1 MYQEVLRAISGIEVY
16 PVVSLVLF
24 VAVFSFVLI
33 RTARLE
39 RRHLETLAALPLD
52 PSAPPSVPVVKEP
65 ASETHTR

>member
-24 VAVFSFVLI
+24 VAVFSFVLL

-39 RRHLETLAALPLD
+39 RRHLQSLAALPLD
-52 PSAPPSVPVVKEP
+52 APAPSSAPVVKES